1 MFNYFL
7 PKEEIYFDYFEK
19 HAVLIVKASR
29 SFFEI
34 VSAPTFHEDG
44 NPIKSLEHEADEI
57 VHECLKAL
65 HKTFITPIDREAI
78 YQLMSSMDD
87 IIDSI
92 NTAYN
97 CLVMYKLNQ
106 STDALKTFA
115 KLVVEGADYVEQII
129 KELRN
134 IHDPEK
140 IARLGIQI
148 HQIENK
154 ADDLYYQAT
163 AHLFDT
169 YEDAREIIKWKDV
182 YRAMEDATDFC
193 EDVADAVQS
202 IVLEN
207 I

>member
-19 HAVLIVKASR
+19 HAALIVKASR

-34 VSAPTFHEDG
+34 VSASTFNDEG

-57 VHECLKAL
+57 VHACLEAL
-65 HKTFITPIDREAI
+65 HKTFITPIHREAI
-78 YQLMSSMDD
+78 YQLMSSLDD

-97 CLVMYKLNQ
+97 CLVMYKLYQ
-106 STDALKTFA
+106 STDELKAFA
-115 KLVVEGADYVEQII
+115 KLVLEGANYVEQII

-134 IHDPEK
+134 IQNPEK
-140 IARLGIQI
+140 ISLLCVEI
-148 HQIENK
+148 HQVENK

-163 AHLFDT
+163 AQLFDT
-169 YEDAREIIKWKDV
+169 YQDARDIIKWKDV

-207 I
+207 M